1 MPAAVPVSQRSPRRA
16 RYLIPLSTPRRREI
30 LAALAL
36 LAGLG
41 SLLFAPVTLGL
52 AVAFYATGKITRWR
66 PVWLAVP
73 AACGVVWVLAI
84 GPAAALAGFVAAP
97 RAVVSLLGGLVTD
110 PARLTHLDAA
120 STGSVSWFPGQ
131 LPIAL
136 ILAAVIAAVAWWLDW
151 LHTDEWRLPAP
162 RPGLVSLCRR
172 RFTTAFVKS
181 GGVLTR
187 TGACLGVDQD
197 TGQPAAVSW
206 REAGRGVLITGAVR
220 RAASA
225 SGFQLVHAAIRLR
238 KPVIVVDLA
247 AGDGLTAS
255 LAAVCAATGAP
266 LQVFGTAGTAYY
278 EPLGGGDPAH
288 KAALVMG
295 MIDWAQAPDSVRLG
309 CQACLTD
316 VFAVAEAA
324 PVDPARA
331 VLDDVVELLRPGSL
345 GGRMER
351 VPPYHPRR
359 TALAGRVAITAS
371 RLEAEASMATF
382 VAEQLT
388 GLRASPL
395 GLWLGASPAVAPGPE
410 ISLSEVVRQRG
421 VALFSLD
428 RAAYGRPADLI
439 ANLVAQDI
447 TEVYAGL
454 RHTAIEGDGL
464 AWFGQCE
471 TVDPQ
476 ALADLVGVGADTGL
490 ATVLSTTSAGAVAR
504 LADQVSVL
512 VLHRLADR
520 ALAGQLA
527 WLTGR
532 RLVPA
537 DLPSTQPAE
546 DVTGWPEPGGV
557 PVDGVGGAH
566 AGTARP
572 GPTGPAGPVGWAA
585 PLGAAW
591 SPVVTGDAL
600 CALGEGEFTLV
611 PRATDASRVVPLAVS
626 VPARVPARQA
636 APAPGAVGEEGLGTG
651 AAGPMPGPVPAGP
664 ARRRIPGRSARGPVS
679 GGPADGSVSGGPAD
693 GSVSGGPARGPVPPG
708 PVEGPVSGG
717 PAEGPVSSGPAGGP
731 VSSGPAR
738 RPVAPGSPPGQVPPG
753 WGDGGFPPGRSR

>member
-52 AVAFYATGKITRWR
+52 AAAFYAIGKITRWR

-73 AACGVVWVLAI
+73 AACGVVWVLVI
-84 GPAAALAGFVAAP
+84 GPAAALAGFLAAP
-97 RAVVSLLGGLVTD
+97 RAVVSLLSGVVTD

-136 ILAAVIAAVAWWLDW
+136 ILAAVIATVAWWLDW
-151 LHTDEWRLPAP
+151 LHTDEWRFPAP
-162 RPGLVSLCRR
+162 RPGLVSMCRR

-206 REAGRGVLITGAVR
+206 REAGRGVLVTGAVR
-220 RAASA
+220 RAVSA

-247 AGDGLTAS
+247 AGDGLAAS

-278 EPLGGGDPAH
+278 EPLGGADPAR

-331 VLDDVVELLRPGSL
+331 MLDDVVELLRPGSL
-345 GGRMER
+345 AGRMER

-388 GLRASPL
+388 SLRASPL
-395 GLWLGASPAVAPGPE
+395 GLWLGASPAAAPGPE

-428 RAAYGRPADLI
+428 RAAHGRPADLI

-454 RHTAIEGDGL
+454 RRTAIEGDGL

-471 TVDPQ
+471 TVDRQ
-476 ALADLVGVGADTGL
+476 ALTGLVGVGADTGL
-490 ATVLSTTSAGAVAR
+490 ATVLSTTAAGAVAR

-537 DLPSTQPAE
+537 DPHSTQPAE
-546 DVTGWPEPGGV
+546 EVTAWPEPGGL

-566 AGTARP
+566 AGTAWP
-572 GPTGPAGPVGWAA
+572 GPPGPPGPVGWAA

-600 CALGEGEFTLV
+600 CTLGEGEFTLV
-611 PRATDASRVVPLAVS
+611 PRAADASRVVPLAVS
-626 VPARVPARQA
+626 VPARIPARQA
-636 APAPGAVGEEGLGTG
+636 A
-651 AAGPMPGPVPAGP
+651 PMPGPVPAES
-664 ARRRIPGRSARGPVS
+664 RRRVPGRSARGPVS
-679 GGPADGSVSGGPAD
+679 GGPADGPVSGGPARGPVSGGQARGPAPPGPAEGPVSGGPTG
-693 GSVSGGPARGPVPPG
+693 GSVSGGPARG
-708 PVEGPVSGG
+708 
-717 PAEGPVSSGPAGGP
+717 
-731 VSSGPAR
+731 
-738 RPVAPGSPPGQVPPG
+738 PVAPGSPPGQVPPG